1 MAKRMDLKGWYK
13 LRWQIL
19 ERDKYTCQYC
29 GQSAPDIKL
38 EVDHKVP
45 LVDGGTDDPDNLVA
59 SCWACNRGKNG
70 LRQSI
75 VLRREKKNVD
85 LNISL
90 NNRRKQVLQSIVESS
105 GLTNSEIQKE
115 HSITQNNTSVILRRL
130 RVAGKIEKIGNKWYS
145 KS

>member
-1 MAKRMDLKGWYK
+1 MDLKGWYK

-115 HSITQNNTSVILRRL
+115 HSITESNTSVILRRL
-130 RVAGKIEKIGNKWYS
+130 RLAGKIEKIGNKWYS

>member
-1 MAKRMDLKGWYK
+1 MAKRMDLKDWYK

-115 HSITQNNTSVILRRL
+115 HSITESNTGVILRRL
-130 RVAGKIEKIGNKWYS
+130 RLAGKIEKIGNKWYS

>member
-115 HSITQNNTSVILRRL
+115 HSITESNTGVILRRL
-130 RVAGKIEKIGNKWYS
+130 RLAGKIEKIGNKWYS

>member
-1 MAKRMDLKGWYK
+1 MDLKGWYK

-19 ERDKYTCQYC
+19 ERDKYTCRYC

-115 HSITQNNTSVILRRL
+115 HSITESNTGVILRRL
-130 RVAGKIEKIGNKWYS
+130 RLAGKIEKIGNKWYS